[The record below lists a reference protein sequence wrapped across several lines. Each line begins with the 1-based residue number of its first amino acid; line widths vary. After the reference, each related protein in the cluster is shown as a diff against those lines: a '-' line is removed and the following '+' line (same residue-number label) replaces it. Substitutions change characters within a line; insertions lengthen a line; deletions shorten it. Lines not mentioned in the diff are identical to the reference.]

1 MKEKRDEQKQEL
13 EYHFDRLDEEGRKLL
28 LLFAR
33 KIPSKEKRADIRP
46 IRNIYPLIALWPLLH
61 RQ

>member
-13 EYHFDRLDEEGRKLL
+13 DYHFDRLDEEGRKIL

-33 KIPSKEKRADIRP
+33 KIQCKEKRTD
-46 IRNIYPLIALWPLLH
+46 
-61 RQ
+61 